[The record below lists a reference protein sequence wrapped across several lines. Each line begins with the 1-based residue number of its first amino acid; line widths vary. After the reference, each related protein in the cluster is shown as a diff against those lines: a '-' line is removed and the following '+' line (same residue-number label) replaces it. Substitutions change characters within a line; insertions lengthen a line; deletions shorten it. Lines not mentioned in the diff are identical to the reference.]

1 MINLGS
7 YYKTLCTGMLWT
19 TPEAQAQTLTLL
31 YTIFLQSKGYPY
43 KGLYVDNDS
52 VFHPLKA
59 NATNPHNNIL
69 GL

>member
-1 MINLGS
+1 MG
-7 YYKTLCTGMLWT
+7 YYSIVVWDY
-19 TPEAQAQTLTLL
+19 PEAQAQTQTLTLL
-31 YTIFLQSKGYPY
+31 YTIFLQSKRYPY